1 MGVPRS
7 ILQGACLLVLAAACA
22 FARDDTADWMRG
34 VRGDAPLRRIA
45 IPGAHDAATAGMPW
59 FARTQDADTA
69 TLLADGVR
77 YLDLRVALSDGKLRI
92 FHGPSTGVEL
102 DGVLQ
107 AVAAF
112 LDAHPAECVLLDF
125 QHFQGGAE
133 QPALAALTA
142 ALGQR
147 IFAAPNPEDK
157 VGCIN
162 SLTLSAVRGR
172 VVVFWGSAQDPQ
184 LADPR
189 LFPRGN
195 DSATR
200 PNACLHSPYRES
212 AHTGESRQLIETTLP
227 QYLARFASLDSGIC
241 VLQGQLTDSWGIRGP
256 RSRENT
262 HAAAMDAFVASLA
275 NSPRLPAVNVI
286 IRDFATAEKN
296 RKTIDLNRAKGIM
309 EAPPPPMRPHPPQ
322 EGPAERPGLGESCA
336 EGT

>member
-1 MGVPRS
+1 M
-7 ILQGACLLVLAAACA
+7 LVLTAACA
-22 FARDDTADWMRG
+22 FAVDTADWMRG
-34 VRGDAPLRRIA
+34 VRDDAPLRRIA
-45 IPGAHDAATAGMPW
+45 IPGAHDAGTAGMPW
-59 FARTQDADTA
+59 YSRTQDADTA

-77 YLDLRVALSDGKLRI
+77 YLDLRVALEDGKLRI

-102 DGVLQ
+102 DGILQ

-147 IFAAPNPEDK
+147 IFAAPNPQDK

-162 SLTLSAVRGR
+162 SLPLSAVRGR

-189 LFPRGN
+189 LFLRGN
-195 DSATR
+195 DAGTR
-200 PNACLHSPYRES
+200 TNACLHSFYNES
-212 AHTGESRQLIETTLP
+212 AHMGESKALIGTTLP

-241 VLQGQLTDSWGIRGP
+241 VLQGQLTDGWGVRGP

-262 HAAAMDAFVASLA
+262 HAAAMDAFVSSLA
-275 NSPRLPAVNVI
+275 NSPHLPAVNVI
-286 IRDFATAEKN
+286 LRDFATAEKN
-296 RKTIDLNRAKGIM
+296 AKTIGLNRAKGFFK
-309 EAPPPPMRPHPPQ
+309 
-322 EGPAERPGLGESCA
+322 
-336 EGT
+336 